1 MDDVQ
6 SAIAMY
12 ALVAGLAWAS
22 GLRLY
27 LTLFVIGL
35 LVHFQVVPL
44 PAAFDILGHPWV
56 LTASGIMLVAE
67 FLADKVPGFD
77 SIWDGVHTFIRIPAG
92 AILAGAAVGPADP
105 VLVAVAAIL
114 GGVIASGTHIAKSGT
129 RALIN
134 TSPEPF
140 SNWAASLGEEALLLG
155 GLWIMFVH
163 PLIFLV
169 ALMLFILFLLWLIPK
184 VYRATRGLFRA
195 RSETPGRPA
204 PGEITESRGS

>member
-1 MDDVQ
+1 MDG
-6 SAIAMY
+6 SPGTLETL

-35 LVHFQVVPL
+35 LARFEVVAL
-44 PAAFDILGHPWV
+44 PPALGILGDPWV
-56 LTASGIMLVAE
+56 LTASGIMVVAE

-77 SIWDGVHTFIRIPAG
+77 SAWDGIHTFIRIPAG
-92 AILAGAAVGPADP
+92 AILAASALGFGDP

-114 GGVIASGTHIAKSGT
+114 GGAIASSTHFTKAGT

-134 TSPEPF
+134 MVPEPF

-155 GLWIMFVH
+155 GLWLMIVF
-163 PLIFLV
+163 PLAFL
-169 ALMLFILFLLWLIPK
+169 ALLALFILFTLWLIPRL
-184 VYRATRGLFRA
+184 YRALHGFIRALRERLQPRGDA
-195 RSETPGRPA
+195 T
-204 PGEITESRGS
+204 

>member
-1 MDDVQ
+1 MSDDVQ
-6 SAIAMY
+6 TVIATF

-35 LVHFQVVPL
+35 LVYFPVVPL
-44 PAAFDILGHPWV
+44 PAAFDVLGNPWV
-56 LTASGIMLVAE
+56 LTASGIMLAAE
-67 FLADKVPGFD
+67 FLADKIPGFD

-92 AILAGAAVGPADP
+92 AILAGAAVGQGDP

-114 GGVIASGTHIAKSGT
+114 GGAIASGTHVAKAGT

-140 SNWAASLGEEALLLG
+140 SNWVASLSEEALLLG
-155 GLWIMFVH
+155 GLWMMIHH
-163 PLIFLV
+163 PLVFLIGL
-169 ALMLFILFLLWLIPK
+169 ALFVLLLIWLIPRL
-184 VYRATRGLFRA
+184 YRAMRGIFRA
-195 RSETPGRPA
+195 RSETLQ
-204 PGEITESRGS
+204 SRHGAT

>member
-1 MDDVQ
+1 MSDDIHTV
-6 SAIAMY
+6 IGTF

-27 LTLFVIGL
+27 LTLFIIGL

-44 PAAFDILGHPWV
+44 PAAFDVLGNPWV
-56 LTASGIMLVAE
+56 LTASGIMLTAE
-67 FLADKVPGFD
+67 FLADKIPGFD

-92 AILAGAAVGPADP
+92 AILAGAAVGQGDP

-114 GGVIASGTHIAKSGT
+114 GGAIASGTHVAKAGT

-140 SNWAASLGEEALLLG
+140 SNWAASFSEEALLLG
-155 GLWIMFVH
+155 GLWMMIAH
-163 PLIFLV
+163 PLAFLIGL
-169 ALMLFILFLLWLIPK
+169 ALFVLLLFWLIPRL
-184 VYRATRGLFRA
+184 YRAMRGIFRTRREVLQPR
-195 RSETPGRPA
+195 
-204 PGEITESRGS
+204 RGAT

>member
-1 MDDVQ
+1 MDDAQ
-6 SAIAMY
+6 SVIATF

-27 LTLFVIGL
+27 LTLFIIGL
-35 LVHFQVVPL
+35 LVHFQVVAL
-44 PAAFDILGHPWV
+44 PGAFDILGHPWV

-77 SIWDGVHTFIRIPAG
+77 SVWDAVHTFIRIPAG
-92 AILAGAAVGPADP
+92 AILAGAAAGHVDP

-114 GGVIASGTHIAKSGT
+114 GGAIASGTHIAKSGT

-140 SNWAASLGEEALLLG
+140 SNWAASFSEEALLLG
-155 GLWIMFVH
+155 GIWMMLMH
-163 PLIFLV
+163 PLAFLF
-169 ALMLFILFLLWLIPK
+169 ALMLFVLILLWLIPRL
-184 VYRATRGLFRA
+184 YRAMRGLFRA
-195 RSETPGRPA
+195 RSA
-204 PGEITESRGS
+204 LTE

>member
-1 MDDVQ
+1 MSDDVQ
-6 SAIAMY
+6 TVIGTY

-56 LTASGIMLVAE
+56 LTASGIMRVAE
-67 FLADKVPGFD
+67 VLADKLPGLD
-77 SIWDGVHTFIRIPAG
+77 SIWDSVHTFIRIPAG
-92 AILAGAAVGPADP
+92 AILAGAAVGHADP
-105 VLVAVAAIL
+105 ALVAVAAIL

-134 TSPEPF
+134 TLPEPF
-140 SNWAASLGEEALLLG
+140 SNWIASFSEEAMLLG
-155 GLWIMFVH
+155 GLWAMLKY
-163 PLIFLV
+163 PLAFLILL
-169 ALMLFILFLLWLIPK
+169 ALFILLLVWMIPRL
-184 VYRATRGLFRA
+184 YHAMRGIFRPRRDA
-195 RSETPGRPA
+195 LQPP
-204 PGEITESRGS
+204 RGAI

>member
-1 MDDVQ
+1 MTDVQ
-6 SAIAMY
+6 TVITTF

-35 LVHFQVVPL
+35 IVHFQVVDL

-56 LTASGIMLVAE
+56 LTASGIMLAAE
-67 FLADKVPGFD
+67 FFADKLPGFD
-77 SIWDGVHTFIRIPAG
+77 SVWDAFHTFIRIPAG
-92 AILAGAAVGPADP
+92 AVLAGAAVGPADP

-114 GGVIASGTHIAKSGT
+114 GGAIASGTHVAKAGT

-140 SNWAASLGEEALLLG
+140 SNWAASFGEEALLLG
-155 GLWIMFVH
+155 GLWMMIQH
-163 PLIFLV
+163 PLMFLA
-169 ALMLFILFLLWLIPK
+169 ALALFILLLLWLVPK
-184 VYRATRGLFRA
+184 VYRAMRGIFRS
-195 RSETPGRPA
+195 RSEALQPRRDAT
-204 PGEITESRGS
+204 